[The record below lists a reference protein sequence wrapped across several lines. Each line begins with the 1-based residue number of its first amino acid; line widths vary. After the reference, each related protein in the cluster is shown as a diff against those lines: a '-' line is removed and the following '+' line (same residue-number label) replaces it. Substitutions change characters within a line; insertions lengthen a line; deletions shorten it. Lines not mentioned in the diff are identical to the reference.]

1 MPQVLPVQNLAPAK
15 PLFDAAEKDNAIPT
29 YIESGLTEL
38 LTDLMKRDEQTFRE
52 IIDTT
57 EITSNFCQGKQIF
70 QQTTN
75 GWRIQN
81 LRRTNPNKITAINN
95 MQYYLTQNI
104 ENFISSNPD
113 IEASEEFKVI
123 ENKEKIKKA
132 SAIWNGYERQWYK
145 PWFNQQQ
152 ALHCILSGTYIESVQ
167 YDQLAAGAKAFKEI
181 WGEVEVPVSEGQ
193 GKCFACDFKG
203 NAEDMMPEEGMPQCP
218 ECGSYDIHVSPAIS
232 QMMPSVTGLQPIQMG
247 DLKLKLIPIQS
258 CRFDVKKR
266 AEESSYFIER
276 IAVYKSKLDFI
287 LGTKLRLGD
296 ADKDRGLKSLDTIQR
311 AGNTLYGQDNAVHA
325 PDTKDAVLSRVS
337 LFPEEY
343 AHIKCN
349 EYETVDGQ
357 QVPKG
362 AKLIDLAPN
371 GCTVLYANDKI
382 VLGIYRDI
390 LHTDEVSSGVYHMR
404 LESGIGR
411 GFEDNVEVQ
420 KRFTRNDNQ
429 MLKAGETGATPAHFH
444 VEGSVDRRHVK
455 QIGFPGVSIPIK
467 REVVEALGTTEL
479 IRQIPPSSVAG
490 TFFSYTYD
498 LLARFGQM
506 TAHAPDL
513 SNSLFNQNSGGT
525 ATEARISDSNAER
538 LSNPLLSI
546 KADVRLGTAHNT
558 MRAYP
563 KHFKGVSKAFSYG
576 TTNVGTAV
584 VDQIKGEDI
593 DPTIVFVVVKDSQRP
608 KTRYSQQAS
617 FAAVMQMTG
626 GAAGLVALKQA
637 DPELT
642 SELLKTFDLDLSID
656 DYDTDEDLNFLRVQQ
671 AVALAKQGITAP
683 DIILANIHPPI
694 DIFELDHKD
703 KAVWMQHFLSAPPGR
718 DYALPERQ
726 AVGVLIVQHY
736 SMSLNQEALLA
747 QAAGMVQQAAAQP
760 AQQDQ
765 IAREDAL
772 RQEDRANSEQDAA
785 RQEQASAQD
794 QAAQAQSEDINHQ
807 RQLQTDDLAHQRALE
822 MESLKAQQIQR
833 KA

>member
-1 MPQVLPVQNLAPAK
+1 MPNVLPIQNLAPRK
-15 PLFDAAEKDNAIPT
+15 PLFDAAEKDNTIPT

-38 LTDLMKRDEQTFRE
+38 FKDLMKRDEQTFRE

-132 SAIWNGYERQWYK
+132 SAVWNGYERQWYK

-167 YDQLAAGAKAFKEI
+167 YDQLAQGARAFKEI

-203 NAEDMMPEEGMPQCP
+203 NAEAMMPEEGMPQCP

-287 LGTKLRLGD
+287 LGAKLRLGD
-296 ADKDRGLKSLDTIQR
+296 ADKDRGLKSLDTIQK
-311 AGNTLYGQDNAVHA
+311 AGNTLYGQDNAVHP
-325 PDTKDAVLSRVS
+325 PDTKDAVIDRWS
-337 LFPEEY
+337 LQPEEY

-349 EYETVDGQ
+349 EFETVDGQ

-362 AKLIDLAPN
+362 AKLIELAPN
-371 GCTVLYANDKI
+371 GCTILSVNGKVI
-382 VLGIYRDI
+382 LGIYPGI

-444 VEGSVDRRHVK
+444 VEGAVDRRHIK

-467 REVVEALGTTEL
+467 REVVEALGTTDL

-498 LLARFGQM
+498 LLSRFGQM

-538 LSNPLLSI
+538 LSSPLLQI
-546 KADVRLGTAHNT
+546 KSDVRLGTARNT
-558 MRAYP
+558 MQAYP
-563 KHFKGVSKAFSYG
+563 KHFKGVSKSFSYG
-576 TTNVGTAV
+576 TTSVGTAV

-593 DPTIVFVVVKDSQRP
+593 DPDIVFVIVKDSQRP
-608 KTRYSQQAS
+608 KTRYSQQAGL
-617 FAAVMQMTG
+617 AASAQIIGQLG
-626 GAAGLVALKQA
+626 GIEVLKQNEP
-637 DPELT
+637 D
-642 SELLKTFDLDLSID
+642 LLHDILDTFDAKLSID
-656 DYDTDEDLNFLRVQQ
+656 DYDAQEDLNWDRLQQ
-671 AVALAKQGITAP
+671 AVQAVRSGTPPMIEILNTALQPMITPFEKDHPAKMAWFQDYLDCPEGIKMPENERAAIFALIMGHKQGGVIRAGEMMAAANQAQ
-683 DIILANIHPPI
+683 IIGNQPLA
-694 DIFELDHKD
+694 D
-703 KAVWMQHFLSAPPGR
+703 
-718 DYALPERQ
+718 
-726 AVGVLIVQHY
+726 
-736 SMSLNQEALLA
+736 EAEN
-747 QAAGMVQQAAAQP
+747 QAAAAAGRENEAAEAERGHQSATNQQNQNFEREKL
-760 AQQDQ
+760 AQTQGFQADQ
-765 IAREDAL
+765 NA
-772 RQEDRANSEQDAA
+772 
-785 RQEQASAQD
+785 
-794 QAAQAQSEDINHQ
+794 AAQNLEREKMANVG
-807 RQLQTDDLAHQRALE
+807 TDA
-822 MESLKAQQIQR
+822 K
-833 KA
+833 